1 MKRLTAEEIEAGQR
15 LWLPLLVLALALFVS
30 EAILARRIRIA
41 KLVG

>member
-1 MKRLTAEEIEAGQR
+1 MKRLTAEEIESEQR

-41 KLVG
+41 RLVG